1 MLPLALLKAVPLW
14 AYPAAGLVLW
24 AGCATVQKH
33 QALQETQRVLA
44 EVQQGRA
51 DAEAVARLKE
61 LGLADINAE
70 AARKLSVARAER
82 QRAAAGAD
90 GRLRDL
96 AAAWAASAAS
106 AGAGAACRDDGAPA
120 VAIIRDE
127 TRGDLVELAQEAQA
141 VSERLQVC
149 QQWVRD
155 TRKKLNE
162 QLPQ

>member
-14 AYPAAGLVLW
+14 VYPAAGLILW

-33 QALQETQRVLA
+33 QALQKTQEVLA
-44 EVQQGRA
+44 EVQQKKA

-61 LGLADINAE
+61 LGLGEINAE
-70 AARKLSVARAER
+70 ASKKLVVARAER
-82 QRAAAGAD
+82 RRAVAGAD
-90 GRLRDL
+90 ERLRDL

-106 AGAGAACRDDGAPA
+106 SGTGAACRDDGAPA
-120 VAIIRDE
+120 VAVIRDE
-127 TRGDLVELAQEAQA
+127 TRRDLVEFAEEAQA

-149 QQWVRD
+149 QQWAHD

-162 QLPQ
+162 HIPK